1 MYNIEKT
8 GGMMMKEAAVM
19 KLEDMLCFT
28 AYATSRELT
37 RIYRP
42 ILEKFGLTYPQ
53 YLVMVV
59 LWERGTSTVTELG
72 DRLLLDSGTL
82 TPLLKRLQ
90 EADLVVRK
98 RSLEDERK
106 VEVGLTDKGAQLQNQ
121 MQSVSVDIFAEI
133 CGSFE
138 KYLESLGQFKEL
150 LAKVNEVA
158 RRSD

>member
-1 MYNIEKT
+1 
-8 GGMMMKEAAVM
+8 MKVGDEL

-28 AYATSRELT
+28 IYATSRELT

-90 EADLVVRK
+90 EAELVVRK

-106 VEVGLTDKGAQLQNQ
+106 VEVGLTEKGTLLQNQ
-121 MQSVSVDIFAEI
+121 MSNVSIDIFAEI
-133 CGSFE
+133 CGSAE
-138 KYLESLGQFKEL
+138 KYLESLGHLKDL

-158 RRSD
+158 RRSE

>member
-1 MYNIEKT
+1 MRVGDEL
-8 GGMMMKEAAVM
+8 

-28 AYATSRELT
+28 IYATSRELT

-90 EADLVVRK
+90 EAELVVRK

-106 VEVGLTDKGAQLQNQ
+106 VEVGLTEKGTLLQNQ
-121 MQSVSVDIFAEI
+121 MSNVSIDILQ
-133 CGSFE
+133 
-138 KYLESLGQFKEL
+138 KYAGL
-150 LAKVNEVA
+150 LRNI
-158 RRSD
+158 

>member
-1 MYNIEKT
+1 
-8 GGMMMKEAAVM
+8 MKVGDEL

-28 AYATSRELT
+28 IYATSRELT

-90 EADLVVRK
+90 EAELVVRK

-106 VEVGLTDKGAQLQNQ
+106 VEVGLTEKGTLLQNQ
-121 MQSVSVDIFAEI
+121 MSNVSIDILQ
-133 CGSFE
+133 
-138 KYLESLGQFKEL
+138 KYAGL
-150 LAKVNEVA
+150 LRNI
-158 RRSD
+158 

>member
-1 MYNIEKT
+1 MNNRDE
-8 GGMMMKEAAVM
+8 M

-42 ILEKFGLTYPQ
+42 ILDKFGLTYPQ

-59 LWERGTSTVTELG
+59 LWETGTSTVTELG

-90 EADLVVRK
+90 ESDLVVRK
-98 RSLEDERK
+98 RSITDERK
-106 VEVGLTDKGAQLQNQ
+106 VEIGLTDKGALLQEQ
-121 MQSVSVDIFAEI
+121 MLHVSIDIFAEI

-138 KYLESLGQFKEL
+138 KYVQSLGQLKEL

-158 RRSD
+158 RRAE